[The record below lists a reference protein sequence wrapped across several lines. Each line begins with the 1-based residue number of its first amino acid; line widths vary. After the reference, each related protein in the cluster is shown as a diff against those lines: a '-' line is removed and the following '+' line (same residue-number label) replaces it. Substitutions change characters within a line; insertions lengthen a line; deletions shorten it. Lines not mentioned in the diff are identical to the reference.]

1 MVGER
6 GEGGWGEGGRVV
18 EERGEGGW
26 GEGGGS
32 NWFYGLSIT
41 LVTRGT
47 RQARIIRHAGAQII
61 R

>member
-1 MVGER
+1 MGGGGGGDVGEGKGRR
-6 GEGGWGEGGRVV
+6 GM
-18 EERGEGGW
+18 
-26 GEGGGS
+26 GGGS
-32 NWFYGLSIT
+32 NWFYGLSRT